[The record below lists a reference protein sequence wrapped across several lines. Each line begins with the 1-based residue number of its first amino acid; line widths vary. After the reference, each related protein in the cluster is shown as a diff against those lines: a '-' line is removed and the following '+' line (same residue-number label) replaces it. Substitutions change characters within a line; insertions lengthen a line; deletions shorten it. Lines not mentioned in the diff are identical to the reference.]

1 MDFLLTESQL
11 QVILLEQERSKFS
24 NDMKQLHSFTTNMVN
39 RVMKNYGLN
48 LKMLL
53 TWGAAVGGL
62 VMPLDVLIRTGN
74 FNLSEKETALVLAG
88 VAFTIFFENKRGIIT
103 LLKKIKDEGLED
115 EYLEVL
121 TTAQTLKNSFVNFL
135 KSCRITS
142 GAVLDT
148 IAYSFLIP
156 IITDIH
162 SIAVDSSNL
171 NEAALLIAERLIASG
186 VVVLS
191 KDLLSMALKKII
203 RKFK

>member
-1 MDFLLTESQL
+1 MDFLISESQL
-11 QVILLEQERSKFS
+11 QIILLEQEKNKFS
-24 NDMKQLHSFTTNMVN
+24 SDMKRLHSFTTNMVN

-62 VMPLDVLIRTGN
+62 VMPLDVLIKTGN

-88 VAFTIFFENKRGIIT
+88 VAFTVFFENKRGIIT

>member
-1 MDFLLTESQL
+1 MDFLISESQL
-11 QVILLEQERSKFS
+11 QIILLEQEKNKFS
-24 NDMKQLHSFTTNMVN
+24 SDMKRLHSFTTNMVN

-62 VMPLDVLIRTGN
+62 VMPLDVLIKTGN

-88 VAFTIFFENKRGIIT
+88 VAFTVFFENKRGIVT

>member
-1 MDFLLTESQL
+1 
-11 QVILLEQERSKFS
+11 
-24 NDMKQLHSFTTNMVN
+24 MKRLHSFTTNMVN

-62 VMPLDVLIRTGN
+62 VMPLDVLIKTGN

-88 VAFTIFFENKRGIIT
+88 VAFTVFFENKRGIIT

>member
-115 EYLEVL
+115 EYFEVL

>member
-1 MDFLLTESQL
+1 MDFLISESQL
-11 QVILLEQERSKFS
+11 QIILLEQEKNKFS
-24 NDMKQLHSFTTNMVN
+24 SDMKRLHSFTTNMVN

-62 VMPLDVLIRTGN
+62 VMPLDVLIKTGN

-88 VAFTIFFENKRGIIT
+88 VAFTVFFENKRGIFT